1 MEEKEVVVEEPVE
14 TRDFDAEAR
23 QEGWVPQDEWNGPS
37 EKWVDSKTFVDRGEK
52 IAGILKSKVT
62 KMEEEIARLNEA
74 NKQFGA
80 YHKTQLQKEHE
91 KNQKLIAELEAARK
105 QAVSEGDGEAFERA
119 ERGLT
124 DLRKNEV
131 PQDVR
136 QQNALAEQWVAE
148 NPWYN
153 NSPKLGPYADGI
165 AERVAAEG
173 YSGKAYFNELTRR
186 VKEAF
191 PEEFTN
197 TRRSQAGSVESG
209 GEKVSSNSKSK
220 TYDNL
225 PAEATAACERFTKA
239 GFMSKADF
247 VAQYEWE

>member
-1 MEEKEVVVEEPVE
+1 MDENEVEEVVEE
-14 TRDFDAEAR
+14 RDYEAEASK
-23 QEGWVPQDEWNGPS
+23 EGWRPLEEWRGPK
-37 EKWVDSKTFVDRGEK
+37 EKWKEAKQFVEDGAN
-52 IAGILKSKVT
+52 INPILKANLR
-62 KMEEEIARLNEA
+62 KMEERLNAAEEA

-80 YHKTQLQKEHE
+80 YHKTQMQKEHE
-91 KNQKLIAELEAARK
+91 RTQKAIAELEKVRK
-105 QAVSEGDGEAFERA
+105 QAVSEGDGDTFDRA
-119 ERGLT
+119 ERELT
-124 DLRKNEV
+124 DLRRNEV

-136 QQNALAEQWVAE
+136 QQNVLAEQWVAE

-153 NSPKLGPYADGI
+153 TSQKLGPYADGI

-197 TRRSQAGSVESG
+197 TRRSQSSAVESG

-225 PAEATAACERFTKA
+225 PADAKASCKRFTDA
-239 GFMSKADF
+239 GFMTKADF